1 VKRIIIS
8 VAAIIAF
15 MAVAPNAH
23 AIGVYGQWWDSDTAG
38 DGFGIGIKQKVFG
51 IPMVKI
57 DVRGTWVNFSDAST
71 DVIPLEATANL
82 GGLVY
87 GGVGI
92 GYYIISPDTGD
103 ADNQF
108 GGSIQ
113 LGVELAP
120 VKFGGF
126 AEIRYSWLADS
137 SSLDGVNANLGV
149 IWNF

>member
-1 VKRIIIS
+1 MKRIIIS

-23 AIGVYGQWWDSDTAG
+23 AIGVYGQWYDSKSIG

-57 DVRGTWVNFSDAST
+57 DARATWVNFSDFNT

-82 GGLVY
+82 GGLIY

-92 GYYIISPDTGD
+92 GYYIISPDEGD

-108 GGSIQ
+108 GGTIQ
-113 LGVELAP
+113 LGVEFAP
-120 VKFGGF
+120 VKIGGF
-126 AEIRYSWLADS
+126 AEIRYTWLADNS
-137 SSLDGVNANLGV
+137 YLDGTNANLGV